1 MQVELNIEELSELYA
16 LLGNHSPY
24 MKTYV
29 CGKIGKALRQEK
41 KNLRKSNERVMEAL
55 KVELCE
61 KIKVHIMEGKGM
73 DECKRLL
80 DEYQNN
86 LNKLKS
92 QIRNWEN
99 M

>member
-41 KNLRKSNERVMEAL
+41 KNLRRSNEKEIEDL
-55 KVELCE
+55 KVQLMEM
-61 KIKVHIMEGKGM
+61 IRVHIMEGTNV
-73 DECKRLL
+73 DECKGLI
-80 DEYQNN
+80 DHYQDRVA
-86 LNKLKS
+86 KLQG
-92 QIRNWEN
+92 QIRTWESL
-99 M
+99 